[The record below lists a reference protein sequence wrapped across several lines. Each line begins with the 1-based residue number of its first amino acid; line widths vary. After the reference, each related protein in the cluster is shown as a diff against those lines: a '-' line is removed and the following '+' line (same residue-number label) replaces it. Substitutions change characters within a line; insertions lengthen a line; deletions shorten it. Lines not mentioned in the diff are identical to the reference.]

1 MYRLKIKELRKE
13 RGLTQTEFAEIMN
26 LNPVTVNRYENN
38 KRFPDISTLISIA
51 DYFDVPLDF
60 LVGRSWP
67 ASDRAAN
74 VSESVSSYDAAPV
87 KSDPDF
93 NRLLTTYKTLHDK
106 YGMALP
112 LDELSDEGRK
122 KVIDY
127 FNLIRNSEKLS
138 I

>member
-51 DYFDVPLDF
+51 DYFDVPLD
-60 LVGRSWP
+60 
-67 ASDRAAN
+67 
-74 VSESVSSYDAAPV
+74 
-87 KSDPDF
+87 
-93 NRLLTTYKTLHDK
+93 
-106 YGMALP
+106 
-112 LDELSDEGRK
+112 ELSDEGRK